1 MQPRSRIAKRI
12 DADRDPTN
20 LPVNPLPLLR
30 LHCLHDRGDHRT
42 DRGSLSVDEAHD
54 GKMRPCNRYLDS
66 EPLHLVTTQLG
77 PLGRPPC
84 SFADWHPKR
93 PLLPTDCPAFGIV
106 RYMPAPPATTLAK
119 HQPADESACLPAK
132 LATSHPSPRLAG

>member
-66 EPLHLVTTQLG
+66 EPLHLVTTQPWTAREAALLIRRFASEAA
-77 PLGRPPC
+77 PFAHQLSRFRHRSIHARPSCDDPRQAPTGR
-84 SFADWHPKR
+84 
-93 PLLPTDCPAFGIV
+93 
-106 RYMPAPPATTLAK
+106 
-119 HQPADESACLPAK
+119 
-132 LATSHPSPRLAG
+132 